1 MSIAMSLVEVACEQA
16 ERLGEARVVAL
27 HVRLGP
33 LSGVVKE
40 ALEFSFELAAA
51 DTAIAGARL
60 EIEEVP
66 VTVHCPVCRCERR
79 LASVQH
85 FHCPVCDAPTPEV
98 LHGKELLLTA
108 LAIEEVDATANR

>member
-1 MSIAMSLVEVACEQA
+1 MSLVEVACEQA
-16 ERLGEARVVAL
+16 ERLGQAQVLAL
-27 HVRLGP
+27 RVRLGP
-33 LSGVVKE
+33 LSGVVRE

-85 FHCPVCDAPTPEV
+85 FRCPVCDTPTPEV
-98 LHGKELLLTA
+98 LHGRELLLTA
-108 LAIEEVDATANR
+108 LEIEEVDAAANR